1 MEYNADI
8 LAIWD
13 KLAIKARE
21 KYQQRLLEQYIEF
34 TVVKYIDGGYDD
46 EDVDTP
52 ASEFRK
58 EFKIKLNITGD
69 AKFVSF
75 AGMLNTSGDFY
86 VNPKYKDK
94 TDFAINRK
102 FKIHYAHGLT
112 YGDFDIID
120 VEPGHCMQEAEF
132 AEFAKRYWIVQT
144 DHSYHLYPRTDVE
157 GVDIFG
163 DNGGRVIQDSEWTK
177 GFIRFTE
184 SPNKGSLKLLNP

>member
-1 MEYNADI
+1 MEYNADV
-8 LAIWD
+8 LSLWD
-13 KLAIKARE
+13 KLALKAIE
-21 KYQQRLLEQYIEF
+21 KYQQKLLVQHIEF
-34 TVVKYIDGGYDD
+34 TVVKYIAGGYDN
-46 EDVDTP
+46 EDVNTP

-58 EFKIKLNITGD
+58 EFKIRWNMRDNVSFSRMLNI
-69 AKFVSF
+69 S
-75 AGMLNTSGDFY
+75 NDFY
-86 VNPKYKDK
+86 ANPKFKDK

-120 VEPGHCMQEAEF
+120 VEPGHYMGGVVYEEL
-132 AEFAKRYWIVQT
+132 AKRYWIVKT
-144 DHSYHLYPRTDVE
+144 KNSYHLYPRTDVE

-163 DNGGRVIQDSEWTK
+163 DNGGRAIQDSEWKK